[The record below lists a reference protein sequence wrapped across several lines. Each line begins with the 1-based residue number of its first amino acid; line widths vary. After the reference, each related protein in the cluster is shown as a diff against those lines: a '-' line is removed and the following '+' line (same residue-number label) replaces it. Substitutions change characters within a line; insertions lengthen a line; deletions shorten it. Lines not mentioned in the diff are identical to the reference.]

1 MFRKI
6 LSVSLL
12 FCLSIS
18 LLFGQVTTDT
28 RADNASVIEAPNGAT
43 VIQIAKPDSNGLSK
57 NTYEDFNIPNQ
68 GIVFNNSS
76 AGGASRLA
84 GVILGNPNYGN
95 SDVANLILNQ
105 VVSNNSSNL
114 EGYAEVYGANAGV
127 IIANPNGI
135 TCSGCGFINASRID
149 LITGTSRFDI
159 SGQLTGFGIANNGK
173 VIVSGVGL
181 HGSEVDYLNLVSRYH
196 SIQAQITANKKIRIL
211 SGNNEYNYQNNSLDS
226 IIATPS
232 TIEFAVDISALSNLQ
247 AGSIVVIGTEAGL
260 GVNTQGHLV
269 SSLEGVEIDA
279 MGQMVLNKITSNQGI
294 SLKSKAEITT
304 TAESSLQA
312 KADIN
317 IEAAAISLN
326 SVLSLENFTAST
338 DGTFSHSAT
347 LRAKDFHIKALEAT
361 LGDITADGSFN
372 IQTQSGTAL
381 TGNLVALADASIT
394 ADNYEQ
400 TGSLYTNEDLSL
412 IINENVT
419 IDALAVINSANFQLQ
434 TNSLVHQGIIQ
445 AGTADFTLNQFSN
458 TSSSKIQTG
467 KLTIDL
473 TESGSITNFH
483 NQGELNSNNLLSIQT
498 NGDIINDASVISIG
512 DLILTSK
519 ATINNQGTISANHL
533 RTNSANN
540 TINNITGII
549 KTTATADIYSQGNFD
564 NKGEVHSQ
572 TLKLTSFNLFRN
584 DVTGKIQTIATTDI
598 RVEGNQGNF
607 DNKGLLSSNNAIQIY
622 ATGQIKNQKDILAN
636 QLYASSQIQIHNTA
650 LGNIQITDNTHL
662 DAQGDFYNKGI
673 INTNN
678 KLKIQTTGSINNQKD
693 LLSSGRIILIST
705 LISRNSA
712 INNTGKISA
721 NQLQIE
727 SLRNI
732 NNQQT
737 GEIYATSTANIQTK
751 GANSSLYNGGRIS
764 IGGDLSISTTNKV
777 ANETNAFIRTGG
789 DLNIR
794 TKRLNNRGLIASF
807 GDSHI
812 QTTGNLFNQKGG
824 VIYSFEN
831 LYFTAGLSTDGITY
845 LKSNDFTNKGGRI
858 ETYNG
863 DLEIHSNNILNKASV
878 EEDWIYE
885 YGPQG
890 RNDWVYKQKEN
901 PELETNR
908 GRIYSGRDMKLIAN
922 GEIKNDYSYIRA
934 NRNLTIEGN
943 GLSNPS
949 TELLQ
954 SEVKSVRRNKRIC
967 SRTTIGKIPYNCRT
981 VFSHYEYS
989 QEITKVGTVS
999 SIIDV
1004 GGNIMGNLRYSFSN
1018 GTIDDIQDAP
1028 NSRAEDN

>member
-1 MFRKI
+1 M
-6 LSVSLL
+6 
-12 FCLSIS
+12 
-18 LLFGQVTTDT
+18 
-28 RADNASVIEAPNGAT
+28 
-43 VIQIAKPDSNGLSK
+43 
-57 NTYEDFNIPNQ
+57 
-68 GIVFNNSS
+68 NN
-76 AGGASRLA
+76 
-84 GVILGNPNYGN
+84 
-95 SDVANLILNQ
+95 
-105 VVSNNSSNL
+105 
-114 EGYAEVYGANAGV
+114 
-127 IIANPNGI
+127 
-135 TCSGCGFINASRID
+135 
-149 LITGTSRFDI
+149 
-159 SGQLTGFGIANNGK
+159 
-173 VIVSGVGL
+173 
-181 HGSEVDYLNLVSRYH
+181 
-196 SIQAQITANKKIRIL
+196 
-211 SGNNEYNYQNNSLDS
+211 
-226 IIATPS
+226 
-232 TIEFAVDISALSNLQ
+232 
-247 AGSIVVIGTEAGL
+247 
-260 GVNTQGHLV
+260 QGHLV
-269 SSLEGVEIDA
+269 SSLEGIEIDSA
-279 MGQMVLNKITSNQGI
+279 GKMRLENLTSNQGI

-304 TAESSLQA
+304 TAESNLQA

-412 IINENVT
+412 IISENIT

-622 ATGQIKNQKDILAN
+622 ATGRIKNQKDILAN

-693 LLSSGRIILIST
+693 LLSSGRIICNLNVSQGCIVN
-705 LISRNSA
+705 LNLA
-712 INNTGKISA
+712 A
-721 NQLQIE
+721 CIE
-727 SLRNI
+727 L
-732 NNQQT
+732 
-737 GEIYATSTANIQTK
+737 
-751 GANSSLYNGGRIS
+751 
-764 IGGDLSISTTNKV
+764 V
-777 ANETNAFIRTGG
+777 
-789 DLNIR
+789 
-794 TKRLNNRGLIASF
+794 
-807 GDSHI
+807 
-812 QTTGNLFNQKGG
+812 
-824 VIYSFEN
+824 
-831 LYFTAGLSTDGITY
+831 
-845 LKSNDFTNKGGRI
+845 
-858 ETYNG
+858 
-863 DLEIHSNNILNKASV
+863 
-878 EEDWIYE
+878 
-885 YGPQG
+885 
-890 RNDWVYKQKEN
+890 
-901 PELETNR
+901 
-908 GRIYSGRDMKLIAN
+908 
-922 GEIKNDYSYIRA
+922 
-934 NRNLTIEGN
+934 
-943 GLSNPS
+943 
-949 TELLQ
+949 
-954 SEVKSVRRNKRIC
+954 C
-967 SRTTIGKIPYNCRT
+967 
-981 VFSHYEYS
+981 
-989 QEITKVGTVS
+989 
-999 SIIDV
+999 
-1004 GGNIMGNLRYSFSN
+1004 
-1018 GTIDDIQDAP
+1018 
-1028 NSRAEDN
+1028 

>member
-1 MFRKI
+1 M
-6 LSVSLL
+6 
-12 FCLSIS
+12 
-18 LLFGQVTTDT
+18 
-28 RADNASVIEAPNGAT
+28 
-43 VIQIAKPDSNGLSK
+43 
-57 NTYEDFNIPNQ
+57 
-68 GIVFNNSS
+68 
-76 AGGASRLA
+76 
-84 GVILGNPNYGN
+84 
-95 SDVANLILNQ
+95 
-105 VVSNNSSNL
+105 
-114 EGYAEVYGANAGV
+114 
-127 IIANPNGI
+127 
-135 TCSGCGFINASRID
+135 
-149 LITGTSRFDI
+149 
-159 SGQLTGFGIANNGK
+159 
-173 VIVSGVGL
+173 
-181 HGSEVDYLNLVSRYH
+181 
-196 SIQAQITANKKIRIL
+196 
-211 SGNNEYNYQNNSLDS
+211 
-226 IIATPS
+226 
-232 TIEFAVDISALSNLQ
+232 
-247 AGSIVVIGTEAGL
+247 
-260 GVNTQGHLV
+260 
-269 SSLEGVEIDA
+269 
-279 MGQMVLNKITSNQGI
+279 
-294 SLKSKAEITT
+294 
-304 TAESSLQA
+304 
-312 KADIN
+312 
-317 IEAAAISLN
+317 
-326 SVLSLENFTAST
+326 SLENFTAST

-622 ATGQIKNQKDILAN
+622 ATGRIKNQKDILAN

-705 LISRNSA
+705 LISQNSA

-737 GEIYATSTANIQTK
+737 GEIDATSTANIQTK
-751 GANSSLYNGGRIS
+751 GANSSLYNRGRIS

-777 ANETNAFIRTGG
+777 VNETNASIRTGG

-794 TKRLNNRGLIASF
+794 TKRLNNRDLIASF

-885 YGPQG
+885 YGPQVVLQLEKSHIIVVLYFLTM
-890 RNDWVYKQKEN
+890 NIVKKQQ
-901 PELETNR
+901 R
-908 GRIYSGRDMKLIAN
+908 
-922 GEIKNDYSYIRA
+922 
-934 NRNLTIEGN
+934 
-943 GLSNPS
+943 
-949 TELLQ
+949 
-954 SEVKSVRRNKRIC
+954 
-967 SRTTIGKIPYNCRT
+967 
-981 VFSHYEYS
+981 
-989 QEITKVGTVS
+989 
-999 SIIDV
+999 
-1004 GGNIMGNLRYSFSN
+1004 
-1018 GTIDDIQDAP
+1018 
-1028 NSRAEDN
+1028 

>member
-1 MFRKI
+1 MLI
-6 LSVSLL
+6 LL
-12 FCLSIS
+12 CC
-18 LLFGQVTTDT
+18 
-28 RADNASVIEAPNGAT
+28 
-43 VIQIAKPDSNGLSK
+43 
-57 NTYEDFNIPNQ
+57 
-68 GIVFNNSS
+68 
-76 AGGASRLA
+76 RLA
-84 GVILGNPNYGN
+84 
-95 SDVANLILNQ
+95 S
-105 VVSNNSSNL
+105 
-114 EGYAEVYGANAGV
+114 
-127 IIANPNGI
+127 
-135 TCSGCGFINASRID
+135 
-149 LITGTSRFDI
+149 
-159 SGQLTGFGIANNGK
+159 
-173 VIVSGVGL
+173 
-181 HGSEVDYLNLVSRYH
+181 
-196 SIQAQITANKKIRIL
+196 
-211 SGNNEYNYQNNSLDS
+211 
-226 IIATPS
+226 
-232 TIEFAVDISALSNLQ
+232 IEFAGDISALSNLQ
-247 AGSIVVIGTEAGL
+247 AGSIVVIGTAGL

-622 ATGQIKNQKDILAN
+622 ATGRIKNQKDILAN

-705 LISRNSA
+705 LISQNSA

-737 GEIYATSTANIQTK
+737 GEIDATSTANIQTK
-751 GANSSLYNGGRIS
+751 GANSSLYNRGRIS

-777 ANETNAFIRTGG
+777 VNETNASIRTGG

-794 TKRLNNRGLIASF
+794 TKRLNNRDLIASF

-863 DLEIHSNNILNKASV
+863 DLEIHSNNMRLKTIILTSV
-878 EEDWIYE
+878 
-885 YGPQG
+885 
-890 RNDWVYKQKEN
+890 
-901 PELETNR
+901 
-908 GRIYSGRDMKLIAN
+908 LI
-922 GEIKNDYSYIRA
+922 EI
-934 NRNLTIEGN
+934 
-943 GLSNPS
+943 
-949 TELLQ
+949 
-954 SEVKSVRRNKRIC
+954 
-967 SRTTIGKIPYNCRT
+967 
-981 VFSHYEYS
+981 
-989 QEITKVGTVS
+989 
-999 SIIDV
+999 
-1004 GGNIMGNLRYSFSN
+1004 
-1018 GTIDDIQDAP
+1018 
-1028 NSRAEDN
+1028 